1 MKRATLA
8 LIRVYRSPID
18 HRRGRIVAGPLTI
31 PCALG
36 RAGTTHC
43 KREGD
48 GATPAGRFRL
58 LGCFYR
64 ADRGRRPPSKLPTA
78 AIRPTDGWCDDP
90 NDRRY
95 NRPVRLPYPARHERM
110 WRDDH
115 LYNVVVD
122 IAWNR
127 GPVVRGRGSAIFLHL
142 ARPDFAPTEG
152 CVAVPPQ
159 AARRL
164 LQRIGPN
171 TRIEIVGTP
180 PPRGE
185 RACPRATTR
194 GSRRRRGRG

>member
-1 MKRATLA
+1 MKRATLD

-18 HRRGRIVAGPLTI
+18 HRRGRIVAGSLTI

-36 RAGTTHC
+36 RGGTTHF
-43 KREGD
+43 KHEGD

-64 ADRGRRPPSKLPTA
+64 ADKGRKPSARLPTA

-90 NDRRY
+90 GDRRY
-95 NRPVRLPYPARHERM
+95 NQPVQLPYPARHERL

-115 LYNVVVD
+115 LYDVLID
-122 IAWNR
+122 IDWNR
-127 GPVVRGRGSAIFLHL
+127 GPITRGRGSAIFLHL
-142 ARPDFAPTEG
+142 ARPDLAPTEG
-152 CVAVPPQ
+152 CVAVPAQ

-171 TRIEIVGTP
+171 TQIEIVG
-180 PPRGE
+180 
-185 RACPRATTR
+185 
-194 GSRRRRGRG
+194 